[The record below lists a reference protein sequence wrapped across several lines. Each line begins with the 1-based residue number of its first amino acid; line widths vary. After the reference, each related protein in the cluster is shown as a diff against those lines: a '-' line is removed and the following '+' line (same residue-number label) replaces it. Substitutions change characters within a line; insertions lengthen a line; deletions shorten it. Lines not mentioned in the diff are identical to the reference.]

1 MSNLFLTLVLAFLVV
16 VLALACLAISWLV
29 TGKNR
34 LRKGCGQSPTTSSSC
49 QSKGSCSL
57 CDKEEIPPP
66 STPSHS

>member
-34 LRKGCGQSPTTSSSC
+34 LRKGCGQSPPSSSC
-49 QSKGSCSL
+49 KTKGSCSL
-57 CDKEEIPPP
+57 CDQEEIPPP
-66 STPSHS
+66 STRSPS

>member
-34 LRKGCGQSPTTSSSC
+34 LRKGCGQAPTSSSC
-49 QSKGSCSL
+49 QSTGSCGL
-57 CDKEEIPPP
+57 CGKEE
-66 STPSHS
+66 SHSSSTKSHS